1 MQVTPIDQGDR
12 VMEGNGDR
20 KKLVFIVPRPFSKV
34 SELSKYEDLSV
45 HYQGVILAACYGP
58 MMTVEKVGNFR
69 VIFTKIRYD
78 RYMMYNMLFFLRCV
92 MFALWARVKRER
104 YDLVVTYDP
113 LKTGIWGAV
122 VAGILNAKFAPEV
135 NGVYTS
141 PAEYMD
147 DAHKLSVKLKK
158 YFYPRIE
165 AWVLKRAD
173 GVKLLF
179 PTQVDPF
186 RPVMTTDVIHSFS
199 NYVPI
204 DRFAGQNGTENPE
217 VLFVGYP
224 FKRKGVDILIAA
236 FKQLSPDFPEW
247 TLKILGWYP
256 DRRELDACMGN
267 HPQISHHPP
276 VSTSEVPH
284 HIKQCAI
291 FVLPSR
297 SEAMGRVLVESMA
310 AGKARIG
317 ANVDGIPTV
326 IRDGVDGVLFEPGN
340 VAALSEKLAHLMTDQ
355 DLRSRLGDEA
365 RKRAFSEHV
374 KEIYLNNV
382 VTFYNATM

>member
-1 MQVTPIDQGDR
+1 
-12 VMEGNGDR
+12 MEGRNDR

-45 HYQGVILAACYGP
+45 HYQGVILSSCYGH
-58 MMTVEKVGNFR
+58 MLKVNKVGNFR

-78 RYMMYNMLFFLRCV
+78 HYLMYNMLFFLRCV
-92 MFALWARVKRER
+92 AFALAARVKRDR

-113 LKTGIWGAV
+113 LKTGVWGAIT
-122 VAGILNAKFAPEV
+122 AGILNAKFAPEV

-141 PAEYMD
+141 PAEYLD
-147 DAHKLSVKLKK
+147 DAETLSVKLKK
-158 YFYPRIE
+158 FFYPRIE

-186 RPVMTTDVIHSFS
+186 KPVMKTSVIHSFS

-204 DRFAGQNGTENPE
+204 DRFAGGNGAENHE
-217 VLFVGYP
+217 ILFVGYP
-224 FKRKGVDILIAA
+224 FKRKGVDILIHA
-236 FKQLSPDFPEW
+236 FKQVAPDFPQW
-247 TLKILGWYP
+247 RLKILGWYP
-256 DRRELDACMGN
+256 DRRELEACMGN

-276 VSTSEVPH
+276 VETSEVPE
-284 HIKQCAI
+284 HIKQCSI

-310 AGKARIG
+310 AGKPRIG
-317 ANVDGIPTV
+317 AHVDGIPTV
-326 IRDGVDGVLFEPGN
+326 IRDGVDGVLFEPEN
-340 VAALSEKLAHLMTDQ
+340 TSELSEKLSQLMADKA
-355 DLRSRLGDEA
+355 LRESLGDAA